1 MITPSTKPTQ
11 TILSHPLLLRSR
23 DYQAQ
28 QGRQQ
33 LE

>member
-11 TILSHPLLLRSR
+11 TILSHPLLPRAR
-23 DYQAQ
+23 AYKAQ